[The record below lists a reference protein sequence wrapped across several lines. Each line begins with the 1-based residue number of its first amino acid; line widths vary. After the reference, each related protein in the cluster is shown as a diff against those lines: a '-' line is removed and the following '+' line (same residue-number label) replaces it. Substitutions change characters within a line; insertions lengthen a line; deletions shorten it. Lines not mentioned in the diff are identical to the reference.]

1 MINLIV
7 AVANHNVIGKDNK
20 LIWHLPKDLQ
30 FFKEKTSGHV
40 IIMGRK
46 TFESL
51 PFLLPKR
58 EHWVLSQSESFIA
71 PDNRVKVFRSIEDIV
86 KAARALDQVFIIG
99 GAMIYEAMM
108 PYVDRMYVTKINHD
122 FEGDAFFPSI
132 DDSVFEV
139 THIEEGIQD
148 EKNPYPFSFVT
159 YDRKDK

>member
-58 EHWVLSQSESFIA
+58 EHWVLSQSESFIV